1 MSQATHDDRRYEAHG
16 VTRRE
21 VSRPISADTP
31 SRTGVELRK
40 ADIAFGARR
49 GLRGID
55 LRVGAGERTALLG
68 PSGVGK
74 TSILRAIA
82 GLDPLLDGEVLVNGI
97 DVSHTAPERRSVVYL
112 HQTPTLFPHLSVQD
126 NIGFPMEVRG
136 ATRRDAR
143 RRVDALLTR
152 VRMTEFASRMPA
164 SLSGGQRHRV
174 ALARALAAEPTVL
187 LLDEPFAALDPAL
200 RADVRDAVFAMLDDV
215 SGPAVIMVT
224 HDIDEAAAL
233 ADSIAILLDGAVVQH
248 ATPAI
253 VLTRP
258 TSLAVARF
266 LGLPNIVYGVVDGA
280 GAFVSDVGVF
290 DARCAV
296 GPAALVSRADAV
308 RVVMPANHTSRV
320 GGNRTDGE
328 PAVVRNGVVRSVQ
341 QRLGGALVRVQVGAH
356 NLSATIRHNDSPSV
370 GDVVAV
376 HIDPA
381 RVHVV
386 SLDAADT
393 TERCRV

>member
-1 MSQATHDDRRYEAHG
+1 MSQAT
-16 VTRRE
+16 
-21 VSRPISADTP
+21 PDTP
-31 SRTGVELRK
+31 SRTGLELRK

-49 GLRGID
+49 GLHGID
-55 LRVGAGERTALLG
+55 LRVAAGERMALLG

-82 GLDPLLDGEVLVNGI
+82 GLDPLLDGEVLVNGV
-97 DVSHTAPERRSVVYL
+97 DVSRIAPERRSVVYL

-143 RRVDALLTR
+143 RRADALLAR
-152 VRMTEFASRMPA
+152 VRMTKFASRMPA

-174 ALARALAAEPTVL
+174 ALARALAADPAVL

-200 RADVRDAVFAMLDDV
+200 RAEVRDAVFAMLDEV
-215 SGPAVIMVT
+215 SGPAVIVVT

-233 ADSIAILLDGAVVQH
+233 ADAIAVLLDGAVAQH
-248 ATPAI
+248 ATPTV

-258 TSLAVARF
+258 ASLAVARF
-266 LGLPNIVYGVVDGA
+266 LGLPNIVDGVVDGA
-280 GAFVSDVGVF
+280 GAFVSDLGVF
-290 DARCAV
+290 AARCAP

-308 RVVMPANHTSRV
+308 RVAVHTNHASRAD
-320 GGNRTDGE
+320 GDRTDGE
-328 PAVVRNGVVRSVQ
+328 PAMVRTGVVRRVQ
-341 QRLGGALVRVQVGAH
+341 QCLGGALVRVQLGAH
-356 NLSATIRHNDSPSV
+356 HVTATISDGESPSV
-370 GDVVAV
+370 GDLVAV
-376 HIDPA
+376 HIDPT

-386 SLDAADT
+386 PVDATRTSDH
-393 TERCRV
+393 RRV